1 MREQTSKAG
10 TSGQKVPKSKFR
22 TKSQQEQTAASKL
35 RIEKWGEK
43 LDAAKEKLAKQKPP
57 KKPGP
62 VKKAGRAMGSG
73 VHGFVHGKLY
83 EVEHENVG
91 TEGAHR
97 SELVGESA
105 LRQGKRFVQ
114 KKIRE
119 HPAMDRKQ
127 LELSNLQLQI
137 RPHFLLNTFNLIY
150 TLAQRGQEKDVQ
162 QVILYLS
169 DYFRYLFRSGRNLE
183 IFEKEQHL
191 IEAYIGTAKVRYPG
205 AIEADY
211 EYDPEIA
218 FVRVPPLLLH
228 NFVENIVKYAI
239 SPGKVTHISIVGQY
253 EDGMVSFMIMD
264 DGGGMTEEQVEEL
277 DRSMREP
284 RKDGLHIGYA
294 NSLKRLRYSYGEK
307 ADIEISSEPGEGVCV
322 TVTFPYDLEEED
334 EPFDCE

>member
-1 MREQTSKAG
+1 MIPPMIEAVYGIMHAFSIVAFLLIPILYALIQRLLLHPLRVLNQAQKRLRNGDLDCRITEKAN
-10 TSGQKVPKSKFR
+10 SIEYEHSFQSFNKM
-22 TKSQQEQTAASKL
+22 AD
-35 RIEKWGEK
+35 RIQDLKIEVYEK
-43 LDAAKEKLAKQKPP
+43 
-57 KKPGP
+57 
-62 VKKAGRAMGSG
+62 
-73 VHGFVHGKLY
+73 
-83 EVEHENVG
+83 
-91 TEGAHR
+91 
-97 SELVGESA
+97 EL
-105 LRQGKRFVQ
+105 
-114 KKIRE
+114 
-119 HPAMDRKQ
+119 DRKQ
-127 LELSNLQLQI
+127 MELSNLQLQI

-322 TVTFPYDLEEED
+322 TVTFPYDLEEEN
-334 EPFDCE
+334 EPFDSE